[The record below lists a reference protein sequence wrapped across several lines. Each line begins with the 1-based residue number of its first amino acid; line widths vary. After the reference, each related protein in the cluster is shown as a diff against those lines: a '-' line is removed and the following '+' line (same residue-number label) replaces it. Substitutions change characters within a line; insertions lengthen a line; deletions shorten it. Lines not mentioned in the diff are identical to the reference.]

1 MARVARTVRV
11 DLANICLVA
20 FKLFGLNGLSG
31 RTVELSVLK
40 ILEVVRGCIYTISD
54 HSILTSYKPL
64 TIHSTSRL
72 ISGISGRGGQRCPEK

>member
-11 DLANICLVA
+11 DLANICLVV
-20 FKLFGLNGLSG
+20 FKLLGCKCLDG

-54 HSILTSYKPL
+54 QSILTREDIDVSL
-64 TIHSTSRL
+64 NFEVDI
-72 ISGISGRGGQRCPEK
+72 